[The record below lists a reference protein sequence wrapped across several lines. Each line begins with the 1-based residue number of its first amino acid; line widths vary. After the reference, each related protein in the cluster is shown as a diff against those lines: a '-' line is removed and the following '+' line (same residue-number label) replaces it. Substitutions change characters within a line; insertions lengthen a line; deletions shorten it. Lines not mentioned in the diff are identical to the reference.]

1 MPYFKNEGSLNT
13 NLQLENLRSN
23 VDGLARV
30 NTRNKARQEEIE
42 HADLRLTQRLQRTLD
57 IQALLQFFCQ
67 EIATLVPCDST
78 SYQNIEQNLGYSY
91 GTLGTHICQYKLE
104 LEGQYLGDLVCT
116 RNKPFGDQDL
126 LIIESLTGALIYPLR
141 NSLMY
146 QQAINMSLLD
156 PLTGAGNR
164 KALEKAIIRE
174 QNNVVRYDTPFSM
187 LMIDIDYFKNINDDY
202 GHSAGDTTLQSVSE
216 TIQNII
222 RQSDEL
228 FRFGG
233 EEFVVLLNNSDVN
246 SATYMA
252 ERIRKAIEQVETLCE
267 NECIKVTVSI
277 GVAHFN
283 KTECMDQLFNRAD
296 QALYRAKNNG
306 RNQVKV
312 AA

>member
-1 MPYFKNEGSLNT
+1 MQYFNSERSLNT
-13 NLQLENLRSN
+13 NVQLESLRRK
-23 VDGLARV
+23 VDGIAQVTSRN
-30 NTRNKARQEEIE
+30 NTRQEEIE
-42 HADLRLTQRLQRTLD
+42 HAALRLSQRLQRTLD

-67 EIATLVPCDST
+67 EIASLVPCDST
-78 SYQNIEQNLGYSY
+78 SYQNLEQNLGYSY
-91 GTLGTHICQYKLE
+91 GSIGTHICQYKLE

-146 QQAINMSLLD
+146 QQAVNMALLD

-164 KALEKAIIRE
+164 KALENAVLRE
-174 QNNVVRYDTPFSM
+174 QNIIERYDTPFSM
-187 LMIDIDYFKNINDDY
+187 LMIDIDYFKKINDQY
-202 GHSAGDTTLQSVSE
+202 GHSAGDKTLQSVSA
-216 TIQNII
+216 TIKNII

-246 SATYMA
+246 SATFMA
-252 ERIRKAIEQVETLCE
+252 ERIRLAIEQVETLCE
-267 NECIKVTVSI
+267 NESIKVTVSI

-283 KTECMDQLFNRAD
+283 KTECMEHLFNRAD
-296 QALYRAKNNG
+296 RALKLQHKIAVN
-306 RNQVKV
+306 VFDL
-312 AA
+312 